1 MSVST
6 KCCQK
11 QLLSSKSIDFPLNTF
26 CWKPFMCT
34 SRLRAGVHPGAK
46 GWGFF
51 SARPLFPV
59 RLLFPQIPV
68 AVHCGESSRHS
79 SQHRSLQF
87 LLRKSAW
94 PETSAIRRWWEPEG
108 LETHAAMW
116 YHSGIGF
123 AEKSVFP
130 QQGHPFSE
138 DSRNG
143 QHTERTKKGGMGE
156 NRCNTSA
163 RCADTLPLT
172 KPPSKHL
179 VVPSGSC

>member
-68 AVHCGESSRHS
+68 AVHCGESSWHS

-143 QHTERTKKGGMGE
+143 QHTQEWEPT
-156 NRCNTSA
+156 A
-163 RCADTLPLT
+163 
-172 KPPSKHL
+172 
-179 VVPSGSC
+179 